1 MSPTAESTPAPA
13 PGGGNV
19 PGREAVPD
27 DGREPGGAGQGSG
40 NDRHCPHCGDRFPR
54 NAGWPRT
61 CPGCGRVRYRNP
73 LPVAVALQPVL
84 LPSGGTALL
93 AIRRA
98 IEPRRGLI
106 ALPGG
111 FIDHGED
118 WREAVVRELFEETRV
133 RAEAD
138 RARLFDVRG
147 ADGDHLLI
155 FGLLPALA
163 VAELPPDLPTE
174 ETTGRELL
182 TGPRELAF
190 PLHTRVADAWFAA
203 RP

>member
-1 MSPTAESTPAPA
+1 MPPTAESAPV
-13 PGGGNV
+13 PGGG
-19 PGREAVPD
+19 ATPD
-27 DGREPGGAGQGSG
+27 S
-40 NDRHCPHCGDRFPR
+40 HCPHCGGRFPE

-61 CPGCGRVRYRNP
+61 CPHCGRVRYRNP

-84 LPSGGTALL
+84 LPTDGTALL
-93 AIRRA
+93 AVRRA
-98 IEPRRGLI
+98 IEPRRGLL

-118 WREAVVRELFEETRV
+118 WRVAVVRELFEETRV
-133 RAEAD
+133 RAEAE
-138 RARLFDVRG
+138 RVRLFDALG
-147 ADGDHLLI
+147 ADGDHLLL

-163 VAELPPDLPTE
+163 AADLPPDLPTE

-190 PLHTRVADAWFAA
+190 PLHTRVARAWFAGHS
-203 RP
+203 